1 MLGSQGE
8 LPRTSHLN
16 RSLRESQGTPGRLCS
31 KGLSGRESSKVSGL
45 RNILGM
51 DQKPESKW
59 GAEDEAR
66 EWARPLV
73 GALNEG
79 GLCPKCD
86 ERQINHV
93 CDTTVLNARRT
104 EESGF

>member
-16 RSLRESQGTPGRLCS
+16 RSLREGQGTLGTLCS

-51 DQKPESKW
+51 DQRPDSKW
-59 GAEDEAR
+59 GAEDRAR
-66 EWARPLV
+66 ERARPGV
-73 GALNEG
+73 EALNEG
-79 GLCPKCD
+79 GLCSKCD
-86 ERQINHV
+86 K
-93 CDTTVLNARRT
+93 DTN
-104 EESGF
+104 